1 MLISHDGQLQTRQ
14 NIFDVSALPC
24 FGAVSQN
31 LFTLPV
37 LDSAQLTDNITLVG
51 KKKK

>member
-1 MLISHDGQLQTRQ
+1 MLISHDGDLNTKQ

-24 FGAVSQN
+24 FGAVAQN

-37 LDSAQLTDNITLVG
+37 VDSSQLTDNITLIG